1 MSIYRTYILCAALA
15 AAPLAFA
22 AETLPAPPSDQAT
35 SGETPPSPPAEAP
48 KEDKVVCKKIKTTGS
63 RLPTEK
69 ICKKQSEW
77 DAEAAANAEE
87 TKREMDRQTNKQ

>member
-1 MSIYRTYILCAALA
+1 MSIYRTFILCVALA
-15 AAPLAFA
+15 AASLAFA
-22 AETLPAPPSDQAT
+22 AETPPAPPSDQAT
-35 SGETPPSPPAEAP
+35 SGETPPEAPAEAP

-77 DAEAAANAEE
+77 DAEAAATAEE